1 MPLSMSENKQLG
13 TLTPRQRAML
23 ATELAARTAGAPRAT
38 A

>member
-13 TLTPRQRAML
+13 TLTPRQRTML
-23 ATELAARTAGAPRAT
+23 ATELAARTSGAPRAT

>member
-13 TLTPRQRAML
+13 TLTPRQRAIL
-23 ATELAARTAGAPRAT
+23 ATELATRTAPGRAL